1 MTRYSISISQVRSQW
16 KINLFHVKQ
25 KQSRKVELNSDSAAE
40 GEARVR
46 HKLFRCEGN
55 GSVPLS
61 SLQASL

>member
-1 MTRYSISISQVRSQW
+1 MDGYSIFISQVRSQW

-46 HKLFRCEGN
+46 HKL
-55 GSVPLS
+55 SVAKAMGLY
-61 SLQASL
+61 L